1 MKRSSRLILILGILL
16 AVAAFGGVLFLSSNL
31 SGQNTPPPPTTTKV
45 VVAATDIPLG
55 TTVVPT
61 ILATKEIAITDSP
74 PDGFGDPSSIT
85 GRVVRRDIRTG
96 EILRSSDFASGATAR
111 GDDVL
116 RALKSGLRAM
126 AIRVDQATGVGTII
140 QPGDRVDIIVGFK
153 VTSLLPGKEAGD
165 PPFEMPGGPQLTV
178 KNVIQNVE
186 VLATLVGV
194 PEGQTGQT
202 AAPTPAPDGSTG
214 STPQSPGVG
223 LTGQEQIVIVA
234 VTPEQA
240 EVIKFA
246 QVRAMDAPELTV
258 SLVLRSPADREL
270 PPDKTGG
277 ITLNTLIEKYG
288 VLPPFP
294 LAAEPIR

>member
-1 MKRSSRLILILGILL
+1 LKRSSRLILVLGIVL

-31 SGQNTPPPPTTTKV
+31 SGQNTPPPPVTTRV
-45 VVAATDIPLG
+45 VVAAADIPLG
-55 TTVVPT
+55 TTVAPT
-61 ILATKEIAITDSP
+61 LVATKDIVVTDAP
-74 PDGFGDPSSIT
+74 TDGFGDLASVT
-85 GRVVRRDIRTG
+85 GRVVRRDVRAG

-111 GDDVL
+111 GNDVL
-116 RALKSGLRAM
+116 RALEPGLRAM
-126 AIRVDQATGVGTII
+126 AIRVDQATGVGTLI

-186 VLATLVGV
+186 VLATLVGN
-194 PEGQTGQT
+194 PEGQTGS
-202 AAPTPAPDGSTG
+202 AAPTPAPDGTTG
-214 STPQSPGVG
+214 SAPENPGVG

-234 VTPEQA
+234 LTPEQA
-240 EVIKFA
+240 EVVKFA
-246 QVRAMDAPELTV
+246 QVKAMDAPELTV
-258 SLVLRSPADREL
+258 SLVLRSPADRDL

-277 ITLNTLIEKYG
+277 ITLKTLIDKYG

-294 LAAEPIR
+294 VAAEPIR